1 MQSKLS
7 VLFVVPPK
15 GPSQTQT
22 LLSKIEETTSKYIQ
36 TSTFVKDIE
45 EYNALSEDLRK
56 SFDVLVL

>member
-1 MQSKLS
+1 M
-7 VLFVVPPK
+7 LFVVPPK